1 MTAPPARMT
10 QAQRSGRT
18 RDRLVTAAID
28 ALYRYGYAAVSTT
41 LVAELAGVSRGAML
55 HQFSTKAQLMAEVAE
70 TTHQR
75 NIAAYRSTL
84 SRNSLTAEARLLTLL
99 DVGWMRHGSPDGVA
113 HDEIRSATRSDPELA
128 ERVMPVLLR
137 HAEET
142 QETFFRLMAAA
153 GITDRP
159 VSDALLTMAVAALRG
174 LALEKALGQDEAQVE
189 AAFQQLRRTLGADI
203 RDRLARTEE
212 PGVIYV

>member
-1 MTAPPARMT
+1 MTDHPSRPT

-18 RDRLVTAAID
+18 RERLVTAAID

-55 HQFSTKAQLMAEVAE
+55 HQFPTKAQLMAEVAE

-75 NIAAYRSTL
+75 NVAAYRSAL
-84 SRNSLTAEARLLTLL
+84 SRNALTAEERLLALL
-99 DVGWMRHGSPDGVA
+99 DVAWMRHGSPDGVA
-113 HDEIRSATRSDPELA
+113 HDDIRSATRSDPELA

-142 QETFFRLMAAA
+142 EETFARLMAAA
-153 GITDRP
+153 GIDDRSL
-159 VSDALLTMAVAALRG
+159 SDALLTMAVAALRG
-174 LALEKALGQDEAQVE
+174 LALEKALGLDEAQVE

-203 RDRLARTEE
+203 RDRRARAEE
-212 PGVIYV
+212 PGVI